1 MAGQAVSDP
10 TKYKTAVLRSVDQFN
25 QAVEH
30 FRKVGHRWPMSPIQ
44 GGRLTL
50 LKDMNNYDQFE
61 RWLMSTQAQYDRNT
75 FDRLPAQM

>member
-1 MAGQAVSDP
+1 MAGQAISDP
-10 TKYKTAVLRSVDQFN
+10 AKYKTEVLRSIDQFN

-30 FRKVGHRWPMSPIQ
+30 FRKVGHRWPISAIQ

-50 LKDMNNYDQFE
+50 LKDMDTYEQFE
-61 RWLMSTQAQYDRNT
+61 RWLLSTQVEYDRNT